1 MQIYSKKP
9 IPQTKEGQL
18 HAKHLTLCH
27 TDTALSSPSFP
38 HFSALVYS
46 SFPADIGSPSPRGI
60 KWPHIGC
67 LSDQYRII
75 PHTTIETVAAS
86 PTLLFRVLRYR
97 TPSSPIYLSEVTSKP
112 FIPSRAFLLF
122 SGGKIVLLVKKK
134 APSRSGFS
142 LSMHV
147 DLKTRYVNP
156 NIHVRRY

>member
-1 MQIYSKKP
+1 MQIYLKKP
-9 IPQTKEGQL
+9 IPQTKERQL

-46 SFPADIGSPSPRGI
+46 SFPADVGSPSPRGI

-75 PHTTIETVAAS
+75 PHTYWDCCRKS
-86 PTLLFRVLRYR
+86 YPLFRVLRHR

-134 APSRSGFS
+134 APSRSDIL
-142 LSMHV
+142 LSTHV
-147 DLKTRYVNP
+147 VLKTRYVNP

>member
-1 MQIYSKKP
+1 MYLKKP

-18 HAKHLTLCH
+18 HGKHLTLCH

-46 SFPADIGSPSPRGI
+46 SFPTDIGSPSPRGI

-86 PTLLFRVLRYR
+86 PTL
-97 TPSSPIYLSEVTSKP
+97 YL
-112 FIPSRAFLLF
+112 AC
-122 SGGKIVLLVKKK
+122 
-134 APSRSGFS
+134 
-142 LSMHV
+142 
-147 DLKTRYVNP
+147 
-156 NIHVRRY
+156 

>member
-1 MQIYSKKP
+1 MGNISCKYTQKSLYLRQKRDSL
-9 IPQTKEGQL
+9 IP
-18 HAKHLTLCH
+18 KHLTLCH

-86 PTLLFRVLRYR
+86 PTL
-97 TPSSPIYLSEVTSKP
+97 YLEC
-112 FIPSRAFLLF
+112 
-122 SGGKIVLLVKKK
+122 
-134 APSRSGFS
+134 
-142 LSMHV
+142 
-147 DLKTRYVNP
+147 
-156 NIHVRRY
+156 